1 MEKRAVQSNST
12 VLLPSSRK
20 MSMWKWE
27 RVWRRRMSLPCVN
40 YPLRV
45 TVVDS
50 ADRAVAAANPNTI
63 GPEWTKP
70 CYAVQSNSQWTKHI
84 IQTNSQSEH
93 NRFWMNKT
101 MLCSP
106 IANEQSKL
114 LYNIQYNSNPN
125 TTVLNEQRH
134 VLQSTYKPACYTHTY
149 YILPVAYKISF
160 TIPLW
165 TTNLYI
171 NCFCALLLRTKKTG
185 KIEAAVAGCRIVGI
199 RRIVR
204 ISIVAVVAAVQ
215 VPKLRGHSFCH
226 WYLHNEL
233 RCFRQSLNVCCLH

>member
-1 MEKRAVQSNST
+1 
-12 VLLPSSRK
+12 
-20 MSMWKWE
+20 
-27 RVWRRRMSLPCVN
+27 
-40 YPLRV
+40 
-45 TVVDS
+45 
-50 ADRAVAAANPNTI
+50 
-63 GPEWTKP
+63 
-70 CYAVQSNSQWTKHI
+70 
-84 IQTNSQSEH
+84 
-93 NRFWMNKT
+93 MNKT

-160 TIPLW
+160 TTPLW

-185 KIEAAVAGCRIVGI
+185 KIEAAVAGSRIVRV

-204 ISIVAVVAAVQ
+204 ISVVAVVAAVQ
-215 VPKLRGHSFCH
+215 VPQLLRHSFCH

-233 RCFRQSLNVCCLH
+233 HA